1 MGNHVA
7 CIGSILGMDFL
18 FSKGYNM
25 AFELNLWEKAMGWRK
40 RQMVEKQLEDNLY
53 VSPSQRNLVLE
64 EVAKEIEK
72 MKVFGPDTIG
82 SFAVHIRNM
91 KRELY

>member
-1 MGNHVA
+1 MGNHA
-7 CIGSILGMDFL
+7 NRCGCLLGMDFL
-18 FSKGYNM
+18 FGKGHNM
-25 AFELNLWEKAMGWRK
+25 AIELNLWEKAMGWRK
-40 RQMVEKQLEDNLY
+40 RQMVEKQLENNLY
-53 VSPSQRNLVLE
+53 ASPSQRNLVLE

-72 MKVFGPDTIG
+72 MKAFGPDTIG

>member
-1 MGNHVA
+1 MK
-7 CIGSILGMDFL
+7 L
-18 FSKGYNM
+18 
-25 AFELNLWEKAMGWRK
+25 ELNLWEKAMGWRK
-40 RQMVEKQLEDNLY
+40 RQMVEAQIDYKFDLY

-72 MKVFGPDTIG
+72 MKAFGPDTIG

>member
-1 MGNHVA
+1 
-7 CIGSILGMDFL
+7 LDLDFL
-18 FSKGYNM
+18 LNKGYDM

-40 RQMVEKQLEDNLY
+40 RQMVEKQLENNLY

-72 MKVFGPDTIG
+72 MKAFGPDTIG
-82 SFAVHIRNM
+82 SFTVHIRNM

>member
-1 MGNHVA
+1 MKDL
-7 CIGSILGMDFL
+7 SF
-18 FSKGYNM
+18 
-25 AFELNLWEKAMGWRK
+25 FERAMGWRK
-40 RQMVEKQLEDNLY
+40 RQMVEAQIDQNE
-53 VSPSQRNLVLE
+53 VTERIRNLVLE

-72 MKVFGPDTIG
+72 MKAFGPDTIG

>member
-1 MGNHVA
+1 MKEL
-7 CIGSILGMDFL
+7 SI
-18 FSKGYNM
+18 
-25 AFELNLWEKAMGWRK
+25 WEKAMGWRK
-40 RQMVEKQLEDNLY
+40 RQMVIHQLEHDLW

-72 MKVFGPDTIG
+72 MKAFGPDTIG

>member
-1 MGNHVA
+1 MKV
-7 CIGSILGMDFL
+7 
-18 FSKGYNM
+18 
-25 AFELNLWEKAMGWRK
+25 ELSFFEKAMGWRK
-40 RQMVEKQLEDNLY
+40 RQMVEAQLDRNEITEK
-53 VSPSQRNLVLE
+53 VRNLVLE

-72 MKVFGPDTIG
+72 MKAFGPDTIG